1 MKKED
6 KFQNNDNDFTEII
19 HAIIQHKFK
28 FISLCLLGFIFG
40 LGVTYYTYQEKP
52 KYKTFF
58 KYNLSYPGF
67 DNQFLYNSNLFQ
79 KKLNEGDLKSD
90 IIPSYSHDKRRNQIS
105 VITHSD
111 DVYDPVVSMLQDA
124 LKIEIKK
131 LKELAKT
138 LNTNEPAYIISNSGT
153 SNSGILKLRWT
164 NQDIA
169 NIDPKEV
176 IDSLEVAFSKTKTLY
191 PHPMKY
197 GLIGAFIGLVSS
209 FLWFFIT
216 IFISTIRK
224 KN

>member
-67 DNQFLYNSNLFQ
+67 DNDFLYDSNLFQ
-79 KKLNEGDLKSD
+79 KKLNEGELNSK
-90 IIPSYSHDKRRNQIS
+90 IIPSYRHDKRRNQIS

-138 LNTNEPAYIISNSGT
+138 LNTNEPAYIISNSKAKGV
-153 SNSGILKLRWT
+153 NLRWT

-169 NIDPKEV
+169 KIDSKEV
-176 IDSLEVAFSKTKTLY
+176 IDSLEVAFSQTKTLY